1 MAGVAVVEQHG
12 RTCAGLRALMAL
24 GDDRHSGATVD
35 KDRHR
40 LRGEAQIL
48 KSTLHNDFT

>member
-1 MAGVAVVEQHG
+1 MAGVVVVEHHG

-24 GDDRHSGATVD
+24 GDDGHSGATSD